1 MSIAAPASRC
11 VPPVFTVCQ
20 PTAGISSSS
29 MTPAA
34 SSAMPASGSV
44 PGWRYISAEKYS
56 LYDKVRPIVGF
67 FGSFVRGDQPPLS
80 DIDILVEFTPEKH
93 TFDNFM
99 EVAYLLEEI
108 LGRKVE
114 LITPEALS
122 PHIGPH
128 ILREVERVPIA
139 A

>member
-1 MSIAAPASRC
+1 MNDKIQDKDLIFKR
-11 VPPVFTVCQ
+11 
-20 PTAGISSSS
+20 ILD
-29 MTPAA
+29 
-34 SSAMPASGSV
+34 
-44 PGWRYISAEKYS
+44 EKNQLAFYGVKNIG
-56 LYDKVRPIVGF
+56 L
-67 FGSFVRGDQPPLS
+67 FGSFVRGEQTPKS
-80 DIDILVEFTPEKH
+80 DIDDLVEFTPEKH

-99 EVAYLLEEI
+99 EVAFLLEEI
-108 LGRKVE
+108 LERKVE

>member
-1 MSIAAPASRC
+1 M
-11 VPPVFTVCQ
+11 
-20 PTAGISSSS
+20 
-29 MTPAA
+29 
-34 SSAMPASGSV
+34 
-44 PGWRYISAEKYS
+44 EKKTN
-56 LYDKVRPIVGF
+56 DKELIFRRILDEKKQLAFYGVKNIGL
-67 FGSFVRGDQPPLS
+67 FGSFVRGEQTPLS
-80 DIDILVEFTPEKH
+80 DIDILVEFMPEKH

-99 EVAYLLEEI
+99 EVAFLLEDL

-139 A
+139 V

>member
-1 MSIAAPASRC
+1 MN
-11 VPPVFTVCQ
+11 
-20 PTAGISSSS
+20 
-29 MTPAA
+29 
-34 SSAMPASGSV
+34 
-44 PGWRYISAEKYS
+44 EKTNDKDLIFKRILDEKKQLA
-56 LYDKVRPIVGF
+56 LYGVKNIGL
-67 FGSFVRGDQPPLS
+67 FGSFVRGEQTPLS

-99 EVAYLLEEI
+99 EVAFLLEEI

-122 PHIGPH
+122 QHIGPY

>member
-1 MSIAAPASRC
+1 MNKKADSKEFIFQRLKDE
-11 VPPVFTVCQ
+11 
-20 PTAGISSSS
+20 
-29 MTPAA
+29 
-34 SSAMPASGSV
+34 
-44 PGWRYISAEKYS
+44 REK
-56 LYDKVRPIVGF
+56 LAFFGVKNIGL
-67 FGSFVRGDQPPLS
+67 FGSFVRGSQTSLS
-80 DIDILVEFTPEKH
+80 DIDILVEFMPEKH

-99 EVAYLLEEI
+99 EVAFLLEEL

-114 LITPEALS
+114 LVTTEALS

>member
-1 MSIAAPASRC
+1 MI
-11 VPPVFTVCQ
+11 
-20 PTAGISSSS
+20 
-29 MTPAA
+29 
-34 SSAMPASGSV
+34 
-44 PGWRYISAEKYS
+44 EKS
-56 LYDKVRPIVGF
+56 NTKEQIFKRILDAQEQLGF
-67 FGSFVRGDQPPLS
+67 YGVKNIGLFGSFVRGDQTPTS
-80 DIDILVEFTPEKH
+80 DIDILVEFIPEKH

-99 EVAYLLEEI
+99 EIAFLLEKI

-122 PHIGPH
+122 PHIGPY

>member
-1 MSIAAPASRC
+1 MNKKADTKEFIFQR
-11 VPPVFTVCQ
+11 FKDE
-20 PTAGISSSS
+20 
-29 MTPAA
+29 
-34 SSAMPASGSV
+34 
-44 PGWRYISAEKYS
+44 REK
-56 LYDKVRPIVGF
+56 LALFGVKNIGL
-67 FGSFVRGDQPPLS
+67 FGSFVKGSQTSLS
-80 DIDILVEFTPEKH
+80 DIDILVEFMPEKH

-99 EVAYLLEEI
+99 EVAFLLEEL

-114 LITPEALS
+114 LVTTEALS

>member
-1 MSIAAPASRC
+1 MNDKSKDKDLIFKR
-11 VPPVFTVCQ
+11 
-20 PTAGISSSS
+20 ILD
-29 MTPAA
+29 
-34 SSAMPASGSV
+34 
-44 PGWRYISAEKYS
+44 EKKQLAFYGVKNIG
-56 LYDKVRPIVGF
+56 L
-67 FGSFVRGDQPPLS
+67 FGSFVRGDQTPSS

-99 EVAYLLEEI
+99 EVAFLLEEI
-108 LGRKVE
+108 LERKVE

-128 ILREVERVPIA
+128 ILREIERVPIA

>member
-1 MSIAAPASRC
+1 MNDKIQDKDLIFKR
-11 VPPVFTVCQ
+11 
-20 PTAGISSSS
+20 ILD
-29 MTPAA
+29 
-34 SSAMPASGSV
+34 
-44 PGWRYISAEKYS
+44 EKKQLAFYGVKNIG
-56 LYDKVRPIVGF
+56 L
-67 FGSFVRGDQPPLS
+67 FGSFVRGDQTPSS

-99 EVAYLLEEI
+99 EVAFLLEEI
-108 LGRKVE
+108 LERKVE